1 MLETGMV
8 GLRYPII
15 TPMSKDL
22 LLFRDYY
29 PWGYWMGRA
38 RTKKLSK
45 KEMDIWI
52 SGYNL
57 GLKVGLTAVSKG
69 IKMIRT
75 ENQVDKGDKKDISR
89 KFK

>member
-1 MLETGMV
+1 
-8 GLRYPII
+8 
-15 TPMSKDL
+15 
-22 LLFRDYY
+22 
-29 PWGYWMGRA
+29 MGRA